1 MLESG
6 WNEDPSLRPDSKQ
19 LTQSKKIFI
28 IFLFFIFF
36 ILYFFLFFI
45 KNETTKKKEIY
56 EIIFKTCI
64 PPGNDLLHEFW
75 NNFKGD
81 VKNKNKNKIK

>member
-1 MLESG
+1 M
-6 WNEDPSLRPDSKQ
+6 KQ
-19 LTQSKKIFI
+19 Q
-28 IFLFFIFF
+28 
-36 ILYFFLFFI
+36 
-45 KNETTKKKEIY
+45 KKKEIY

-81 VKNKNKNKIK
+81 VKNKKIK